1 MRRRC
6 VSRRVNPMRDDDRG
20 VSVTVGYVLNFAVAA
35 LLISGLLIAAGGL
48 IDSQTD
54 QVTRDELS
62 VIGHQLADD
71 LSSADRLARAGNT
84 SEFSLRSDLPRRT
97 AAGGYTVEIDPEPNS
112 DRGTIELRT
121 SSPEVIVRVPFRVN
135 TTIAGGSVTGAPVR
149 IEYDPTEDRLAVVS
163 A

>member
-1 MRRRC
+1 MFE
-6 VSRRVNPMRDDDRG
+6 DDRG

-48 IDSQTD
+48 IESQTD

-71 LSSADRLARAGNT
+71 LSSADRLVRAGNT
-84 SEFSLRSDLPRRT
+84 SELSLESDLPRRT
-97 AAGGYTVEIDPEPNS
+97 AAGGYTVAIETDG

-121 SSPEVIVRVPFRVN
+121 SSPEVIVTVPFRIETDVLNATVN
-135 TTIAGGSVTGAPVR
+135 GGSVEL
-149 IEYDPTEDRLAVVS
+149 EYDSADDRLEVAS